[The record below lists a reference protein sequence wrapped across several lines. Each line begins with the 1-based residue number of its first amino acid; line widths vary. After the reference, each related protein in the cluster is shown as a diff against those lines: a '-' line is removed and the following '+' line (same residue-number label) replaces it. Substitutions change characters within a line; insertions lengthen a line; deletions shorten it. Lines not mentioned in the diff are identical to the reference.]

1 MLLHKMIEFNA
12 IEHPTVTALRSD
24 GVNQNYADFDRAC
37 NQLANGLASV
47 GLKPGA
53 RVAILAKN
61 TLAYPQLAI
70 ACMKAGFTLV
80 PLNFRLAPAELS
92 YILEDSKAEM
102 LVCGDDELRG
112 GADRSEAVKH
122 IQHCYTLATSDD
134 KWQDF
139 ATLYADDDTRPD
151 FHASTDTIVSQ
162 LYTSGT
168 TGYPKGVLI
177 GHQQMVSGYIMTNH
191 ISPRVQ
197 VAHTGLMSLPLFH
210 VAGLAATLFWLCSG
224 MTVELME
231 DFNPVAV
238 VEAICASEKCDTVLV
253 PAMIQAIMAFV
264 PNIQDYDFSPL
275 QRITYGASPISLNI
289 LEKAIALFKCN
300 FVQGFGMTELSCMVL
315 ALQAE
320 DHRRA
325 LKGEEH
331 LLRSCGRPLPGAEL
345 KVVDEGGQE
354 VAPGTTGELLVRSP
368 TTMAGYWQ
376 LPEKTAETVV
386 DGWLHTGDAGY
397 VDEEGYFYIR
407 DRVKDMIVSGGE
419 NIYPAEVENA
429 LFSHPDI
436 QDVAVIGIPDSKYGE
451 TPLAVCVMTA
461 DSQVS
466 DADLIEFCRERL
478 AGYKTPRRYEFV
490 EEIPRNPSGKVLKR
504 VLREPYWEGVERRVG

>member
-12 IEHPTVTALRSD
+12 IEHPTVTALRCEGAAQSF
-24 GVNQNYADFDRAC
+24 AEFDSAC
-37 NQLANGLASV
+37 DQLANGLQET

-61 TLAYPQLAI
+61 APAYAHLII
-70 ACMKAGFTLV
+70 ACMKAGLTLV

-102 LVCGDDELRG
+102 LVCGDDELRAA
-112 GADRSEAVKH
+112 ADRSEAVKQ
-122 IQHCYTLATSDD
+122 IQHCFTLASTDD
-134 KWQDF
+134 KWLDF
-139 ATLYADDDTRPD
+139 NKLYSDSSERPD
-151 FHASTDTIVSQ
+151 FHATPDTTVLQ

-177 GHQQMVSGYIMTNH
+177 SHQQMVSGYIMTNH

-210 VAGLAATLFWLCSG
+210 VAGLAATLFWLCNG

-238 VEAICASEKCDTVLV
+238 VEAICATEKCDTVLV

-275 QRITYGASPISLNI
+275 QRITYGASPISLDV
-289 LEKAIALFKCN
+289 LEKAIALFGCD

-325 LKGEEH
+325 LQGDEH

-345 KVVDEGGQE
+345 KVVDEEGQE
-354 VAPGTTGELLVRSP
+354 VEPGTTGELLVRSP
-368 TTMAGYWQ
+368 TTMSGYWQ

-436 QDVAVIGIPDSKYGE
+436 QDVAVIGVPDDKYGE
-451 TPLAVCVMTA
+451 TPLAVCVLSA
-461 DSQVS
+461 ESKVS
-466 DADLIEFCRERL
+466 DADLVEFCRERL

-490 EEIPRNPSGKVLKR
+490 QEIPRNPSGKVLKR